1 MPNLKQFSFL
11 TLLKNYG
18 NVMNK
23 LLNFI
28 NEFKYLYL
36 LLGFVM
42 MARPA
47 YSIPTTIDE
56 IKQSVGSICADYG
69 LEFCALEPEAE
80 KKAKKAHKFT
90 ESEKKILTRLA
101 EQQERLRLR
110 AMELDRREGQLKTL
124 QEDIQRQITRL
135 EKLQLEIERNIEK
148 KKTQDNKQL
157 EKAVALYS
165 TMDAIIAAKSISKL
179 DRTIAVNILKQMK
192 EKQAS
197 LVLSSMKA
205 EESASLI
212 KDITR
217 KN

>member
-1 MPNLKQFSFL
+1 
-11 TLLKNYG
+11 
-18 NVMNK
+18 MNK
-23 LLNFI
+23 LLNII
-28 NEFKYLYL
+28 NKFKYLYL
-36 LLGFVM
+36 LFGFVM

-56 IKQSVGSICADYG
+56 IKQSVGSLCADYG
-69 LEFCALEPEAE
+69 LVFCALEPEAG

-135 EKLQLEIERNIEK
+135 EKLQREIERNIKK

-165 TMDAIIAAKSISKL
+165 KMDAVTAAQSISKL

-197 LVLSSMKA
+197 LVLSSMTA

>member
-1 MPNLKQFSFL
+1 
-11 TLLKNYG
+11 
-18 NVMNK
+18 MNK

-36 LLGFVM
+36 LFGFVM

-56 IKQSVGSICADYG
+56 IKQTVGSLCADYG

-110 AMELDRREGQLKTL
+110 AIELDRREGQLKTL

-165 TMDAIIAAKSISKL
+165 KMDAVTAAQSISKL
-179 DRTIAVNILKQMK
+179 DRTIAVNILKHMK

-197 LVLSSMKA
+197 LVLSSMTA

>member
-1 MPNLKQFSFL
+1 
-11 TLLKNYG
+11 
-18 NVMNK
+18 MNK

-28 NEFKYLYL
+28 NKFKYLYL
-36 LLGFVM
+36 LFGFVM

-47 YSIPTTIDE
+47 YSIPSTIDE
-56 IKQSVGSICADYG
+56 IKQSVGSLCADYG

-148 KKTQDNKQL
+148 KKIQDNKQL

-165 TMDAIIAAKSISKL
+165 KMDAVTAAQSISKL

-197 LVLSSMKA
+197 LVLSSMRA

>member
-1 MPNLKQFSFL
+1 
-11 TLLKNYG
+11 
-18 NVMNK
+18 MNK

-28 NEFKYLYL
+28 NKFKYLYL
-36 LLGFVM
+36 LFGFVM

-165 TMDAIIAAKSISKL
+165 KMDAVTAAQSISKL

-197 LVLSSMKA
+197 LVLSSMRA

>member
-1 MPNLKQFSFL
+1 
-11 TLLKNYG
+11 
-18 NVMNK
+18 MNK

-28 NEFKYLYL
+28 NEFKHLFL
-36 LLGFVM
+36 LFGFVM

-56 IKQSVGSICADYG
+56 IKQSVGSLCADYG

-135 EKLQLEIERNIEK
+135 EKLQREIERNIKK

-165 TMDAIIAAKSISKL
+165 KMDAVTAAQSISKL

-197 LVLSSMKA
+197 LVLSSMTA

>member
-1 MPNLKQFSFL
+1 
-11 TLLKNYG
+11 
-18 NVMNK
+18 MNK

-36 LLGFVM
+36 LFGFVM

-56 IKQSVGSICADYG
+56 IKQTVGSLCADYG
-69 LEFCALEPEAE
+69 LEFCALEPEAG
-80 KKAKKAHKFT
+80 KKAKKAAHKFT
-90 ESEKKILTRLA
+90 ESEKKILTRLT

-135 EKLQLEIERNIEK
+135 EKLQREIEKNIK
-148 KKTQDNKQL
+148 KKRTQDNKQL
-157 EKAVALYS
+157 EKAVVLYS
-165 TMDAIIAAKSISKL
+165 KMDAVTAAQSISKL
-179 DRTIAVNILKQMK
+179 DRKIAVNILKQMK
-192 EKQAS
+192 DKQAS
-197 LVLSSMKA
+197 LVLSSMTA